1 MERYLLATTT
11 TPDRGTAGLLARAL
25 VEERLAA
32 CVQAVGGVRSL
43 YTWKGKVEEAEEV
56 LLLIKTAERLLPRV
70 RERLRELHPYE
81 VPELVAMPISDGSP
95 DYLAWMGEVLAGA
108 EGPEAG
114 TG

>member
-11 TPDRGTAGLLARAL
+11 APDRETAGRLARAL

-32 CVQAVGGVRSL
+32 CVQAVGGLRSL
-43 YTWKGKVEEAEEV
+43 YTWKGKLEEAEEV
-56 LLLIKTAERLLPRV
+56 LLLIKTAERLFPRV

-81 VPELVAMPISDGSP
+81 VPELVAVPIADGSP
-95 DYLAWMGEVLAGA
+95 GYLAWMGESLAG
-108 EGPEAG
+108 GPEPETG